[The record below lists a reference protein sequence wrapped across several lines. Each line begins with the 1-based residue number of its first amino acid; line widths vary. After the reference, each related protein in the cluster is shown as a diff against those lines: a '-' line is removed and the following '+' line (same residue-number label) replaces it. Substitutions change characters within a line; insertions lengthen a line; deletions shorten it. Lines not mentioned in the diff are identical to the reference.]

1 MSEQIIAIIGGGQAA
16 AMAAAALRQRGF
28 HGTLHLYS
36 DEMHLPYERPPLSK
50 AMLLDENPQLQPVLP
65 ANWWQDNNVQLHL
78 GVTIRQLDRVSHT
91 LTLTD
96 GQTYRWTQ
104 LLFATGAAAR
114 PLPLLDALGERCLTL
129 RHAGD
134 AERLRQ
140 VLQPGKSLVIVGAG
154 TIGLELAASAIQRG
168 CQVTVVEQ
176 AATVMGR
183 NAPPPVRDYLLA
195 RHQQAGVRV
204 LLNCAIEHALAGERL
219 LLTPQNGETL
229 SADAVVYGIGIVAND
244 ALARDAGLETDN
256 GIIVDSTCT
265 TSDPAIFAA
274 GDVALV
280 RQPDGALR
288 RVESWENA
296 NLQAQTAAAS
306 MLGQPLTAAA
316 AGWFWTDQYR
326 DNLQFVGDMQG
337 DAWQLRG
344 SPEQGKA
351 IWFNLRDGALAGAV
365 TLNNGREVRVLR
377 KLIQSSRP
385 VSADALCD
393 ETVALKS
400 L

>member
-28 HGTLHLYS
+28 HGTLHLFS

-114 PLPLLDALGERCLTL
+114 PLPLLDALGKRCLTL

-204 LLNCAIEHALAGERL
+204 LLNCAIEHAQAGERL

-244 ALARDAGLETDN
+244 ALARDAGLETGN

-344 SPEQGKA
+344 SPEQRKA

>member
-28 HGTLHLYS
+28 HGTLHLLS

>member
-28 HGTLHLYS
+28 HGTLHLFS

-134 AERLRQ
+134 AECLRQ

-154 TIGLELAASAIQRG
+154 TIGLELAASATQRG

-280 RQPDGALR
+280 RQPDSALR

>member
-28 HGTLHLYS
+28 HGTLHLFS
-36 DEMHLPYERPPLSK
+36 DEIHLPYERPPLSK

-219 LLTPQNGETL
+219 HLTPQNGETL

>member
-28 HGTLHLYS
+28 HGTLHLFS

-385 VSADALCD
+385 VNADALCD

>member
-28 HGTLHLYS
+28 HGTLHLFS

-204 LLNCAIEHALAGERL
+204 LLNCAIEHAQAGERL

-229 SADAVVYGIGIVAND
+229 RADAVVYGIGIVAND

>member
-28 HGTLHLYS
+28 HGTLHLFS

-50 AMLLDENPQLQPVLP
+50 AMLLDENPQLQPILP

-204 LLNCAIEHALAGERL
+204 LLNCAIEHAQAGERL

>member
-28 HGTLHLYS
+28 HGTLHLFS

-50 AMLLDENPQLQPVLP
+50 AMLLDENPQLRPVLP

-104 LLFATGAAAR
+104 LLFATGAVAR

>member
-28 HGTLHLYS
+28 RGTLHLFS

-244 ALARDAGLETDN
+244 ALARDVGLETDN

>member
-28 HGTLHLYS
+28 HGTLHLFS

-204 LLNCAIEHALAGERL
+204 LLNCAIEHAQAGERL

-280 RQPDGALR
+280 RQSDGALR

>member
-28 HGTLHLYS
+28 HGTLHLFS

-204 LLNCAIEHALAGERL
+204 LLNCAIEHAQAGERL

-244 ALARDAGLETDN
+244 ALARDVGLETDN

-344 SPEQGKA
+344 SPEQRKA

>member
-28 HGTLHLYS
+28 HGTLHLFS

-154 TIGLELAASAIQRG
+154 TIGLELAASATQRG

-204 LLNCAIEHALAGERL
+204 LLNCAIEHAQAGERL

-244 ALARDAGLETDN
+244 ALARDAGLETGN

>member
-28 HGTLHLYS
+28 HGTLHLFS

-154 TIGLELAASAIQRG
+154 TIGLELAASATQRG

-244 ALARDAGLETDN
+244 ALARDAGLETGN